1 MPCRKN
7 ETSYKVVEAK
17 RSGISYHLPT
27 THYILVAFS
36 FDLGGACPRSV
47 TEWENKRHRALA
59 QLSALSFIVPGAK
72 RSGITFELLAM
83 SYQLRS
89 PRSKA
94 EWDQL
99 FKTVHN

>member
-47 TEWENKRHRALA
+47 TEWECHAPPGAGSAFSFELHR
-59 QLSALSFIVPGAK
+59 PGAK